1 MADVAQ
7 VSPRFRWPLLALAP
21 ALLLPFAAA
30 HAADPAAA
38 TACSLK
44 LPPESKAIYDAAA
57 PKMTPTTDM
66 RDLLKSTTFSLIM
79 QGEVKSADARPSA
92 IAAAHC
98 LRDLK

>member
-1 MADVAQ
+1 MADDARA
-7 VSPRFRWPLLALAP
+7 SFRFHRALLALAP
-21 ALLLPFAAA
+21 ALFLPVAAA

-38 TACSLK
+38 QACAAK
-44 LPPESKAIYDAAA
+44 LSPESKAIYDAAA

-66 RDLLKSTTFSLIM
+66 RDLLKSTTFGLIM

-92 IAAAHC
+92 MAAAHC

>member
-7 VSPRFRWPLLALAP
+7 VSTRFRWAFLALAP
-21 ALLLPFAAA
+21 AFLLPIAAA

-38 TACSLK
+38 QACAAK
-44 LPPESKAIYDAAA
+44 LSPESKAIYDAAA

-66 RDLLKSTTFSLIM
+66 RDLLKSTTLGLIM

-92 IAAAHC
+92 VAAAHC
-98 LRDLK
+98 LHDLK